1 MLKKQVK
8 TKKKLWEKKEITEG
22 AIEEEV
28 TEEEVKDQTEDPG
41 KIEILTRMPMDLKLF
56 KMIKTKTPE
65 VEVEEEVEVEDI
77 TATKELKTA
86 IINQEEIEAIE
97 ATEVKEETKVGEQD
111 QLLQEKEKNSV
122 RENK

>member
-1 MLKKQVK
+1 M
-8 TKKKLWEKKEITEG
+8 
-22 AIEEEV
+22 
-28 TEEEVKDQTEDPG
+28 KDQTEDPG